1 MSSPGELIVDLLNV
15 DLLRIA
21 FIDSKGRTRR
31 RIIIKHAID
40 IQVVALMLRVILLLS
55 TTESPALI
63 STFLVPVNTEPECWE
78 QV

>member
-1 MSSPGELIVDLLNV
+1 MSSPGELFVDLLNM

-21 FIDSKGRTRR
+21 FIDTKGRTRR

-63 STFLVPVNTEPECWE
+63 STFLVQVNTEADCWE